1 MEVIAARLRR
11 VDTLN
16 RLPHSVLQQL
26 AVSGYYEDLERG
38 VTRKLPHLDVVVNL
52 TNRKRNNTNKMCMSF

>member
-1 MEVIAARLRR
+1 MKDVEVIAARLRR

-16 RLPHSVLQQL
+16 RLPYNVLHQL

-38 VTRKLPHLDVVVNL
+38 VTGE
-52 TNRKRNNTNKMCMSF
+52 